1 MSGLK
6 TSFQL
11 LELIVISAQDL
22 EPICNHRKMKTYAVA
37 WVHPGRK
44 LSTRIDHQGHTNP
57 TWNDKFT
64 FRVDEEFFSRDTS
77 AIMVEIYATHW
88 LRHVHV
94 GTVRVMIKN
103 LVPQL
108 TCRSNRRDEV
118 QLGTTLAALQVWR
131 PSGRPQG
138 MLNIGLALIDNSK
151 RSMPLYLQMGSS
163 VVGYKHLMGEQEYPV
178 SNNTKSNNNDNRNH
192 SPETLG
198 KPKLRRTKSD
208 SSSIFP
214 PDLQPKMPTK
224 GSSIIND
231 GGGSIVDGSGGSM
244 VNFKAHPRGSSMINC
259 TLAKINPIKG
269 KSSSVVNGSEV
280 EESNCKANSR
290 GNSMVNYTVR
300 KLNPRKKGKKGK
312 SRSSASATSG
322 SGSSSVVSGL
332 KTPTRKSPTG
342 SYVAAPRRTGGSKV
356 WTDSE
361 IGPSPSEVA
370 AAVAQNTHHKRSDD
384 CESSILGWNLDDE
397 SIEGLQ
403 SKLERWRTEESP
415 ISDWSSDVSSSLS
428 GTPASHRSRH
438 ARRHSDD
445 GGTIKCFGNICG
457 CQISIT
463 CGGDDET
470 SSRKKGKLHRPA
482 PSYIYDGNDN

>member
-1 MSGLK
+1 MSDLK

-22 EPICNHRKMKTYAVA
+22 EPIYNRRKMKTYAVA
-37 WVHPGRK
+37 WVNPGRK
-44 LSTRIDHQGHTNP
+44 LSTRIDHRDHTNP
-57 TWNDKFT
+57 KWNDKFT
-64 FRVDEEFFSRDTS
+64 FRVNEEFLSRDTS
-77 AIMVEIYATHW
+77 TIMVEIYATHW
-88 LRHVHV
+88 LRDIHV

-103 LVPQL
+103 LIPQL
-108 TCRSNRRDEV
+108 TCRSNRCDEV
-118 QLGTTLAALQVWR
+118 QLGTTLVALQVWR

-138 MLNIGLALIDNSK
+138 MLNVGLALIDNSK

-163 VVGYKHLMGEQEYPV
+163 VIGYKHLMGEQDDPV
-178 SNNTKSNNNDNRNH
+178 SNNTKSNNNL

-214 PDLQPKMPTK
+214 PDLQPKMPN
-224 GSSIIND
+224 G
-231 GGGSIVDGSGGSM
+231 GGGSIVDGGGGSI

-269 KSSSVVNGSEV
+269 KSSSIVNGSEV

-312 SRSSASATSG
+312 SRSSAS

-332 KTPTRKSPTG
+332 KTPTRKSPNG
-342 SYVAAPRRTGGSKV
+342 SFVAAPGRTGGPKV

-370 AAVAQNTHHKRSDD
+370 AAVAQNTHRKRSDE
-384 CESSILGWNLDDE
+384 CESSILGWNLDNE

-415 ISDWSSDVSSSLS
+415 ISDWSNDVSSSLS
-428 GTPASHRSRH
+428 WTPASHRSRH
-438 ARRHSDD
+438 ARRHSSDDD

-463 CGGDDET
+463 CGGGGGEET
-470 SSRKKGKLHRPA
+470 TGRKKGKLHRPA